1 MSRFDMA
8 LFSGRRRRTQ
18 SCSRLSSGQS
28 SPRCVATGTI
38 RISDRPRA
46 GCVVPS
52 SPRAGR
58 ERTTGA
64 GILTLPDDGRHEGEF
79 RGGRGMEWPEVP
91 HGQGVL
97 TYRDG
102 GRYEGA
108 FEDGKQHGQGVLT
121 MPDGMRHEGEFRD
134 GEPV

>member
-1 MSRFDMA
+1 
-8 LFSGRRRRTQ
+8 
-18 SCSRLSSGQS
+18 
-28 SPRCVATGTI
+28 
-38 RISDRPRA
+38 
-46 GCVVPS
+46 
-52 SPRAGR
+52 
-58 ERTTGA
+58 
-64 GILTLPDDGRHEGEF
+64 
-79 RGGRGMEWPEVP
+79 MEWPEVP

>member
-1 MSRFDMA
+1 MCRYGYNPDLRPTA
-8 LFSGRRRRTQ
+8 RRLRRP
-18 SCSRLSSGQS
+18 LL
-28 SPRCVATGTI
+28 P
-38 RISDRPRA
+38 
-46 GCVVPS
+46 
-52 SPRAGR
+52 PRAGR

-64 GILTLPDDGRHEGEF
+64 GILTLPDGGRHEGEY

-108 FEDGKQHGQGVLT
+108 FEDGKQHDQGILT